1 MRLQLLYIVHYTDI
15 PVVLLLNSS
24 RSSQLFITKLAVSYI
39 LDIKEAVWMPNNLL
53 QVISVI
59 SLTSKKNNSP
69 SIH

>member
-59 SLTSKKNNSP
+59 SLTSKKNNSS